1 MRENEKMII
10 VNEVIKWLSR
20 LLLLVIPVLIGIF
33 VYRKNQQEDEEKVL
47 KARQELLKEVTP
59 KKGLAGF
66 YKGNYLRH
74 YNKTQVYLSQVGANY
89 LMKRIVDPTEY
100 ILAKLILASI
110 FGFCGFVFFG
120 WVGLLVGI
128 VFGYMILKI
137 MLEINNKEDN
147 ERMLEDFVSIYET
160 IMIKTEAGI
169 FLTDALKTC
178 YKSVE
183 NKRLKKE
190 LYYLMMEITAQNNVT
205 EALSKFQLK
214 FKDIHI
220 NELCSVIRQ
229 GYETG
234 NVVNAIANVTKHLND
249 IQKAVE
255 LRNNQKLDNNITKVQ
270 MVILLSIMVIVIYGI
285 ITSMSSFNI
294 F

>member
-1 MRENEKMII
+1 MMI
-10 VNEVIKWLSR
+10 VHEVIKWLSR
-20 LLLLVIPVLIGIF
+20 LLMLIIPVLIGIF
-33 VYRKNQQEDEEKVL
+33 IYRKNQQEDEEKVF
-47 KARQELLKEVTP
+47 KARQELLKDVTP
-59 KKGLAGF
+59 KKGLSGF
-66 YKGNYLRH
+66 YKRNYLRH
-74 YNKTQVYLSQVGANY
+74 YNKMQVYLSQVGANY

-100 ILAKLILASI
+100 IVAKLVLASI
-110 FGFCGFVFFG
+110 FGFCGFIFFG
-120 WVGLLVGI
+120 WIGLLVGVI
-128 VFGYMILKI
+128 FGYMILKMI
-137 MLEINNKEDN
+137 LEINNKEDN
-147 ERMLEDFVSIYET
+147 ECMLEDFVSIYET

-169 FLTDALKTC
+169 FLTDSLKTC

-183 NKRLKKE
+183 NKRLKQE

-214 FKDIHI
+214 FKNIHI

-234 NVVNAIANVTKHLND
+234 SVVNAIANVTKHLND

-255 LRNNQKLDNNITKVQ
+255 LRYNQKLDHNITKVQ

-285 ITSMSSFNI
+285 ITSMSGFNI

>member
-1 MRENEKMII
+1 MMI

-20 LLLLVIPVLIGIF
+20 LLMMVIPALIAIF
-33 VYRKNQQEDEEKVL
+33 VYRKTQQQDEEKVF
-47 KARQELLKEVTP
+47 KARQELLKDVTQ

-66 YKGNYLRH
+66 YKSNYLRH
-74 YNKTQVYLSQVGANY
+74 YNKTQVYLSQVGVNY
-89 LMKRIVDPTEY
+89 FMKRIVDPTEY

-110 FGFCGFVFFG
+110 FGFCGFVFFE
-120 WVGLLVGI
+120 WVGLLIGAI
-128 VFGYMILKI
+128 FGYMILKTL
-137 MLEINNKEDN
+137 LEINNKKDN
-147 ERMLEDFVSIYET
+147 EHMLEDFVSIYEA

-169 FLTDALKTC
+169 FLTDSLKTC

-285 ITSMSSFNI
+285 ITSMSNLNI

>member
-1 MRENEKMII
+1 MMIL
-10 VNEVIKWLSR
+10 NEVIKWFIY
-20 LLLLVIPVLIGIF
+20 LLMIVIPVLIAIF
-33 VYRKNQQEDEEKVL
+33 IYRKNQQEDEEKVF
-47 KARQELLKEVTP
+47 KARQELLKDVTQ

-66 YKGNYLRH
+66 YKRNYLRH
-74 YNKTQVYLSQVGANY
+74 YNKMQVYLSQVGANY

-100 ILAKLILASI
+100 IVAKLVLASI
-110 FGFCGFVFFG
+110 FGFCGFIFFG
-120 WVGLLVGI
+120 WIGLLVGVI
-128 VFGYMILKI
+128 FGYMILKMI
-137 MLEINNKEDN
+137 LEINNKEDN
-147 ERMLEDFVSIYET
+147 ECMLEDFVSIYET

-169 FLTDALKTC
+169 FLTDSLKTC

-214 FKDIHI
+214 FKNIHI

-234 NVVNAIANVTKHLND
+234 SVVNAIANVTKHLND

-255 LRNNQKLDNNITKVQ
+255 LRYNQKLDHNITKVQ

-285 ITSMSSFNI
+285 ITSMSGFNI

>member
-1 MRENEKMII
+1 MKKGKRMMIL
-10 VNEVIKWLSR
+10 NEVIKWFIY
-20 LLLLVIPVLIGIF
+20 LLMIVIPVLIAIF
-33 VYRKNQQEDEEKVL
+33 IYRKNQQEDEEKVF
-47 KARQELLKEVTP
+47 KARQELLKDVTQ

-66 YKGNYLRH
+66 YKRNYLRH
-74 YNKTQVYLSQVGANY
+74 YNKMQVYLSQVGANY

-100 ILAKLILASI
+100 IVAKLVLASI
-110 FGFCGFVFFG
+110 FGFCGFIFFG
-120 WVGLLVGI
+120 WIGLLVGVI
-128 VFGYMILKI
+128 FGYMILKMI
-137 MLEINNKEDN
+137 LEINNKEDN
-147 ERMLEDFVSIYET
+147 ECMLEDFVSIYET

-169 FLTDALKTC
+169 FLTDSLKTC

-214 FKDIHI
+214 FKNIHI

-234 NVVNAIANVTKHLND
+234 SVVNAIANVTKHLND

-255 LRNNQKLDNNITKVQ
+255 LRYNQKLDHNITKVQ

-285 ITSMSSFNI
+285 ITSMSGFNI

>member
-1 MRENEKMII
+1 MRENENMMIFSEI
-10 VNEVIKWLSR
+10 IKWLSR
-20 LLLLVIPVLIGIF
+20 LLMLMIPVLIGI
-33 VYRKNQQEDEEKVL
+33 VIYRKNQQEDEEKVL
-47 KARQELLKEVTP
+47 KARQELLKDVTP

-66 YKGNYLRH
+66 YKSNYLKH
-74 YNKTQVYLSQVGANY
+74 YNKTQVYLSQMGVNY
-89 LMKRIVDPTEY
+89 LMKRMVDPIEY
-100 ILAKLILASI
+100 ILVKLVLAAV
-110 FGFCGFVFFG
+110 FGFCGFGFFG
-120 WVGLLVGI
+120 LIGLVIGAA
-128 VFGYMILKI
+128 FGYMILKVL
-137 MLEINNKEDN
+137 LEINNKKDN
-147 ERMLEDFVSIYET
+147 ECMLEDFVSIYET

-169 FLTDALKTC
+169 FLTDSLKTC

-190 LYYLMMEITAQNNVT
+190 LYHLMMEITAQNNIT

-214 FKDIHI
+214 FKNVHI

-234 NVVNAIANVTKHLND
+234 SVTNAIANVTKHLSD

-255 LRNNQKLDNNITKVQ
+255 LRCNQKLDNNITKVQ
-270 MVILLSIMVIVIYGI
+270 MVILLSIMVVVIYGI
-285 ITSMSSFNI
+285 ITSMSDFNI

>member
-1 MRENEKMII
+1 
-10 VNEVIKWLSR
+10 
-20 LLLLVIPVLIGIF
+20 
-33 VYRKNQQEDEEKVL
+33 
-47 KARQELLKEVTP
+47 
-59 KKGLAGF
+59 
-66 YKGNYLRH
+66 
-74 YNKTQVYLSQVGANY
+74 
-89 LMKRIVDPTEY
+89 
-100 ILAKLILASI
+100 
-110 FGFCGFVFFG
+110 
-120 WVGLLVGI
+120 
-128 VFGYMILKI
+128 

>member
-1 MRENEKMII
+1 MAVLNEA
-10 VNEVIKWLSR
+10 IKWIVY
-20 LLLLVIPVLIGIF
+20 LLMFVIPVLVGVF
-33 VYRKNQQEDEEKVL
+33 VYKKAQQEDEEKVL
-47 KARQELLKEVTP
+47 KAREALLKDVTP
-59 KKGLAGF
+59 KKGLAGL
-66 YKGNYLRH
+66 YKNTHLRH
-74 YNKTQVYLSQVGANY
+74 YNKIQVYLSQVGANY
-89 LMKRIVDPTEY
+89 IMKRIVDPVEY
-100 ILAKLILASI
+100 IAAKFALAFI
-110 FGFCGFVFFG
+110 FGFAGFLFFK
-120 WVGLLVGI
+120 WAGLLIGA
-128 VFGYMILKI
+128 VFGYMVLQVIL
-137 MLEINNKEDN
+137 EFNNKEDN
-147 ERMLEDFVSIYET
+147 EHMLEDFVSIYEV

-169 FLTDALKTC
+169 FLTDSLKTC

-214 FKDIHI
+214 FKNVHI

-234 NVVNAIANVTKHLND
+234 SVVNAIANVTKHLND

-255 LRNNQKLDNNITKVQ
+255 LRYNQKLDHNITKVQ
-270 MVILLSIMVIVIYGI
+270 MVILLSIMVVVIYGI
-285 ITSMSSFNI
+285 IISMSSFNI